1 MNNITEPTT
10 RLSRLCVEI
19 LNIVD
24 MCEKQANVSLSP
36 DMKVHEI
43 LNEHL
48 IDLEMDLKDS
58 QTFPILQSIIKV
70 IGDN

>member
-1 MNNITEPTT
+1 MNNTTEPTT

-19 LNIVD
+19 LNIVE
-24 MCEKQANVSLSP
+24 MVEKQENESLSP
-36 DMKVHEI
+36 DMTVHEM

-58 QTFPILQSIIKV
+58 QTFPILQSIDAEFI
-70 IGDN
+70 

>member
-1 MNNITEPTT
+1 MNNTTEPTT
-10 RLSRLCVEI
+10 QLSRLCVEI

-24 MCEKQANVSLSP
+24 MCQKHANVSLSP
-36 DMKVHEI
+36 DMTVREM

-58 QTFPILQSIIKV
+58 QTFPILQSITKV
-70 IGDN
+70 TGDN

>member
-1 MNNITEPTT
+1 M
-10 RLSRLCVEI
+10 V
-19 LNIVD
+19 
-24 MCEKQANVSLSP
+24 EKQANESLSP
-36 DMKVHEI
+36 DMTVNEM

-58 QTFPILQSIIKV
+58 QTFPILQSITKV